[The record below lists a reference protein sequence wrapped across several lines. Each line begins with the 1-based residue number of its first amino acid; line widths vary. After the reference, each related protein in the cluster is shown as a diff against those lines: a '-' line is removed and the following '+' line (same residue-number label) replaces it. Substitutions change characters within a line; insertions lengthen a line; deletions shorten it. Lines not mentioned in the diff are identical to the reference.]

1 MVLAELS
8 IRLPSLNERREDIP
22 DLSVHFLGKLYRT
35 YRGEDEPA
43 ENPPALT
50 AEAKDVLMRHS
61 YKGNIRELRSI
72 LLRALFF
79 RTKNVISAD
88 SIRQAIAGTG
98 SAESSAPLPATRNL
112 DERLATD
119 IIGRIRAGGD
129 FWSEV
134 YEPFSHNDLSRETV
148 RTVIEKARSLAGK
161 TMPAVARYLKALGDG
176 VDGEEEQRRLFK
188 FKNFLYKT
196 VKI

>member
-1 MVLAELS
+1 M
-8 IRLPSLNERREDIP
+8 
-22 DLSVHFLGKLYRT
+22 HFLGKLYRT
-35 YRGEDEPA
+35 YRGEAEPA
-43 ENPPALT
+43 EKPPALT
-50 AEAKDVLMRHS
+50 AEAKEVLTRHS

-88 SIRQAIAGTG
+88 SIRLAIAGTG
-98 SAESSAPLPATRNL
+98 SGEPAAQLLAVRNL
-112 DERLATD
+112 DERLAGD
-119 IIGRIRAGGD
+119 IIGRIRNGGD

-134 YEPFSHNDLSRETV
+134 YEPFSKSDISRETV
-148 RTVIEKARSLAGK
+148 RLVIEKARGLAGK
-161 TMPAVARYLKALGDG
+161 TMPAVARYLKAVGEG
-176 VDGEEEQRRLFK
+176 AGQEEEQRRLFK

>member
-1 MVLAELS
+1 
-8 IRLPSLNERREDIP
+8 LNERREDIP

-43 ENPPALT
+43 DKPPVLT
-50 AEAKDVLMRHS
+50 KEAKEVLTRYN

-72 LLRALFF
+72 LLRAMFF
-79 RTKNVISAD
+79 RRKNIIGAEA
-88 SIRQAIAGTG
+88 ITMAIAGMG
-98 SAESSAPLPATRNL
+98 ASANNQQLPTAHDL
-112 DERLATD
+112 DERLATE
-119 IIGRIRAGGD
+119 ILERIAAEGD

-134 YEPFSHNDLSRETV
+134 YEPFTRSDISRETV
-148 RTVIEKARSLAGK
+148 RLVIEKARGLAGK

-176 VDGEEEQRRLFK
+176 AEPEEEQRLLFK

-196 VKI
+196 